1 MIWIA
6 LILGS
11 IALLIMRVDQKTKVN
26 QYFDLKD
33 KDGGGH
39 LHAINVNE
47 LMNRKAWQ
55 KLVSDFSLAID
66 VLGPRSVIYIT
77 TYLFSTAFVL
87 WYLFTRVINFGSAWM
102 FILMWFALLYIGY
115 RYLVNRRRKLFTN
128 SFPDVLNML
137 MSAVTAGDS
146 LMHAIGYV
154 GEKTDSA
161 IGHEFKLMSERL
173 KMGETPEVVLE
184 RACKRYPYPEFV
196 FFTLT
201 IKANLARGGQ
211 LKSVLA
217 RLIRVLVDAR
227 TLEKKKMSMTSEARV
242 SAKIVAAIPL
252 GFTLFLSQ
260 MAPQNLEILA
270 DHPTGHLVIMY
281 VVGSELLGLFIV
293 WLLVKGVNV

>member
-1 MIWIA
+1 MLWVA

-11 IALLIMRVDQKTKVN
+11 VAILMMRGDKKKKIN
-26 QYFDLKD
+26 QYFDFEDSGDLVN
-33 KDGGGH
+33 
-39 LHAINVNE
+39 LHAININE
-47 LMNRKAWQ
+47 FKNRKRWQ
-55 KLVSDFSLAID
+55 RLMSDVRLVAD
-66 VLGPRSVIYIT
+66 VLGPRTVLYIT
-77 TYLFSTAFVL
+77 LYSFGTAFIL
-87 WYLFTRVINFGSAWM
+87 WYVMTEVVRLGSLWM
-102 FILMWFALLYIGY
+102 FVVIWLALLFIGY

-154 GEKTDSA
+154 GEKIDTA

-173 KMGETPEVVLE
+173 KMGEAPEVVLM
-184 RACKRYPYPEFV
+184 RACRHYPYPEFV

-201 IKANLARGGQ
+201 LKANLARGGQ

-252 GFTLFLSQ
+252 GFTILISQ
-260 MAPQNLEILA
+260 IAPHNLEVLMEDPI
-270 DHPTGHLVIMY
+270 GNWVIIY
-281 VVGSELLGLFIV
+281 VLGSELLGLFIV
-293 WLLVKGVNV
+293 WLLVKGVSL